1 MPTGS
6 PTKKKKC
13 SICGD
18 LFLPEKPS
26 SKICKKIH
34 YNCCPICGKQIEWNS
49 TRQVEPCSKECKK
62 EATRRRNREKYGCD
76 HPMQN
81 KGVQQNHKK
90 AMLAKYG
97 VESPLQSSE
106 IREKAINTNRQ
117 KFGTDWALGS
127 AEIVQKSQQTM
138 LERYGGKT
146 TMESPELREKAVATF
161 KEKYGEDNPAKVRR
175 FREQAEATNLSKY
188 GFKNPMCN
196 TDVWMSAMKTRIEH
210 YGEYW
215 PDEIDDKAKSTFL
228 KRYGVDN
235 PSKSERLMDIA
246 RQSCMERYGVP
257 YGCMIPSK
265 QNNFHKISKANINV
279 YNKLTQLG
287 LNPSFEFYLS
297 NMFYDVA
304 VESSNVLIEVN
315 PTYTHNTIGNHWN
328 PKGLSPEYHLNKT
341 QNAAQNGYRCI
352 HIFDWDDANKVVNM
366 LAPKK
371 KIHARKCQLY
381 RLRKEVAVEFL
392 NKYHLQGSCRG
403 QLLCLGLVF
412 QDELVQV
419 MTFGKPRY
427 DKKHAVELLRLC
439 TKSGAAV
446 IGGASKLF
454 SYATSEY
461 GLSDI
466 ISYCDLSKFDGSVYE
481 KIGMEKIRTTPPQ
494 EVWSRETDKITANLL
509 RSRGYDQIFK
519 THYGKGTSN
528 EQLMLENGWLPIY
541 DCGQAVYLFE

>member
-81 KGVQQNHKK
+81 KDVQQNHKK

-106 IREKAINTNRQ
+106 IREKVINTNRQ
-117 KFGTDWALGS
+117 KFGADWALGS

-146 TMESPELREKAVATF
+146 TMESPELREKAVSTF
-161 KEKYGEDNPAKVRR
+161 KERYGEYTPAKVRR

-188 GFKNPMCN
+188 GFKNPMSN
-196 TDVWMSAMKTRIEH
+196 TD
-210 YGEYW
+210 
-215 PDEIDDKAKSTFL
+215 
-228 KRYGVDN
+228 
-235 PSKSERLMDIA
+235 
-246 RQSCMERYGVP
+246 
-257 YGCMIPSK
+257 
-265 QNNFHKISKANINV
+265 V

-287 LNPSFEFYLS
+287 LNPSFEFYVS

-304 VESSNVLIEVN
+304 IESSNVLIEVN
-315 PTYTHNTIGNHWN
+315 PTYTHNTIGNREN

-341 QNAAQNGYRCI
+341 QNAAQHGYRCI
-352 HIFDWDDANKVVNM
+352 HIFDWDDTNKVVSM

-371 KIHARKCQLY
+371 KIYARKCQLY

-439 TKSGAAV
+439 TKSEVAV

-481 KIGMEKIRTTPPQ
+481 KIGMKKIRTTPPQ
-494 EVWSRETDKITANLL
+494 EVWSREADKITANLL
-509 RSRGYDQIFK
+509 RAKGYDQIFK

-528 EQLMLENGWLPIY
+528 EQLMLENGWLPVY